1 VTGYNS
7 LGFDEFSHDGYFGS
21 IIKGKIKEIN
31 IQMIKEEHESS
42 DEEIQEEEKDK
53 VEIDYTV
60 YWLIIGSNYPTA
72 KDYQRRNTNVNNGFL
87 EDLNCISNILKEN
100 PLIK

>member
-1 VTGYNS
+1 
-7 LGFDEFSHDGYFGS
+7 
-21 IIKGKIKEIN
+21 
-31 IQMIKEEHESS
+31 MIKEEHESS